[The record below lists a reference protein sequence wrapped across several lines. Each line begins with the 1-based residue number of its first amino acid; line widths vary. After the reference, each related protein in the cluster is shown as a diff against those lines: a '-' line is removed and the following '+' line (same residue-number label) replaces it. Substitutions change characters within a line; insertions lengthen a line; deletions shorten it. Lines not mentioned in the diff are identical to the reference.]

1 MASVYSAFSG
11 CYSID
16 LKKYGE
22 MRTCQMDTVSSG
34 VFDKALALGWIVESG
49 MESARER
56 KNRKS

>member
-49 MESARER
+49 MER